1 MSSFAHVRAKKAVP
15 WSWLAAAIKDPN
27 FAIVMAFCAIGLL
40 ASINVILRIP
50 DFGVI
55 LGQLN

>member
-1 MSSFAHVRAKKAVP
+1 MSSFAQVQAKKAVGR
-15 WSWLAAAIKDPN
+15 SWLAAAIRDPN
-27 FAIVMAFCAIGLL
+27 LGIVVAFCAIGLL

>member
-1 MSSFAHVRAKKAVP
+1 MSNFAHVPAKKAVP

-27 FAIVMAFCAIGLL
+27 FGIVMAFCAIGLL

>member
-1 MSSFAHVRAKKAVP
+1 MSSFAQVSAKKAVP
-15 WSWLAAAIKDPN
+15 WSWLAAAI
-27 FAIVMAFCAIGLL
+27 VGLL

>member
-1 MSSFAHVRAKKAVP
+1 MSGFAQVSAKKAVP
-15 WSWLAAAIKDPN
+15 WSWLAAAIKAN
-27 FAIVMAFCAIGLL
+27 LGIVVAFCAIGLL

>member
-1 MSSFAHVRAKKAVP
+1 MSSFAHVPAEKAVS
-15 WSWLAAAIKDPN
+15 WSWLAVAIKDPN
-27 FAIVMAFCAIGLL
+27 LGIVVGFCAIGLL

>member
-1 MSSFAHVRAKKAVP
+1 MSSFAQVSAKKAVP

-27 FAIVMAFCAIGLL
+27 LGVVIAFCAIGLL

>member
-1 MSSFAHVRAKKAVP
+1 MSSFAHVSAKKAAP
-15 WSWLAAAIKDPN
+15 RSWLAAAIRDPN
-27 FAIVMAFCAIGLL
+27 LGMVVAFCAIGLL